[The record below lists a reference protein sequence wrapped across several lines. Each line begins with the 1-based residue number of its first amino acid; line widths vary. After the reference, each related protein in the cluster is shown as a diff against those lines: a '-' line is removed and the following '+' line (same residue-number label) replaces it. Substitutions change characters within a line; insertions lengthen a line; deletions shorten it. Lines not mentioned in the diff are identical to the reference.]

1 MLSLY
6 FEINQLLII
15 YKNPYLRYSMFT
27 LKSFQEQY
35 NIETTPITI
44 RGRSFQFFIPRDLEP
59 FVNHDDIFNEFPLW
73 AKIWEASPVL
83 ADYLAG
89 LEPVPDKR
97 FLEIGCGLGLV
108 GIVASAFGHRVVM
121 TEYDEHALNFARA
134 NAQNNNISE
143 IEITRLDWFN
153 PQMKDLFDYIIGS
166 EIAYREADFK
176 PLSNLFKTYLKPS
189 GEIILAEG
197 IRETSMNFMKH
208 LSPDYN
214 ITAKRMVLRSKEKEV
229 PIMLSKMT
237 VK

>member
-1 MLSLY
+1 
-6 FEINQLLII
+6 
-15 YKNPYLRYSMFT
+15 MFT

-35 NIETTPITI
+35 DLETTPITI
-44 RGRSFQFFIPRDLEP
+44 REKSFKFFIPRDLDL
-59 FVNHDDIFNEFPLW
+59 FVNHDDIFNDFPLW
-73 AKIWEASPVL
+73 AKIWEASAVL

-89 LEPVPDKR
+89 LKPIPDKR

-134 NAQNNNISE
+134 NALRNNISE

-153 PQMKDLFDYIIGS
+153 PQMQELFDCIIGS

-208 LSPDYN
+208 LSPDYS
-214 ITAKRMVLRSKEKEV
+214 ISAKKMVLRSKEKEV
-229 PIMLSKMT
+229 PIMLSRIT